1 MRVPGWQVKPGHLL
15 QVELAACY
23 RVFASRGWAEEI
35 FNHITLRMPG
45 ALRYPKKFRLCFGG
59 KFATILLWSVESF
72 WIPMSWFRLAW
83 AVDLLIRWF
92 GPVCWACVVH

>member
-1 MRVPGWQVKPGHLL
+1 MRVLGRRGTPGHLV

-35 FNHITLRMPG
+35 FNHITLRVPG

-59 KFATILLWSVESF
+59 KFATIFMWSVESF
-72 WIPMSWFRLAW
+72 WIQTS
-83 AVDLLIRWF
+83 
-92 GPVCWACVVH
+92 